1 MDESGFLLC
10 PKCGKVIAPKGFQN
24 ISNFTSSDKSLITV
38 LACMNAAG
46 LFLKT
51 LIVYAGHR
59 FSYSPLEEFP
69 DAVFGRTNTGWMDSE
84 LFHTWLKDV
93 FEPALEEHSIKR
105 PVVLF
110 VDGHSTHSTLAA
122 SKFCRENNIVLYC
135 LLEHGSHLMQ
145 PCDVGLFSTLKT
157 TWRQA
162 VRNYQIKNVGDF
174 VTRSKF
180 AGVFREA
187 WDQACTVQ
195 VSVKGFRES
204 GLFPFD
210 PSKVLGTL
218 KMEPSKTFSGSQRFQ
233 PEMSSSAISHLSPTG
248 LPENAPDASFD
259 NETAPTGV
267 VEVSN
272 NKPDNHEQSSD
283 NDTVS

>member
-1 MDESGFLLC
+1 VDKSGFLLC

-24 ISNFTSSDKSLITV
+24 ISNFTSSDKSQITV

-110 VDGHSTHSTLAA
+110 VDGHSTQSTLSA
-122 SKFCRENNIVLYC
+122 SKFCCENNIVLYG

-145 PCDVGLFSTLKT
+145 PCDVELFSTLKT

-162 VRNYQIKNVGDF
+162 VRNYH
-174 VTRSKF
+174 S
-180 AGVFREA
+180 
-187 WDQACTVQ
+187 
-195 VSVKGFRES
+195 
-204 GLFPFD
+204 
-210 PSKVLGTL
+210 TL
-218 KMEPSKTFSGSQRFQ
+218 LKYWEP
-233 PEMSSSAISHLSPTG
+233 
-248 LPENAPDASFD
+248 
-259 NETAPTGV
+259 
-267 VEVSN
+267 
-272 NKPDNHEQSSD
+272 
-283 NDTVS
+283 